1 VIHYGLRGPAAV
13 LDERAQLQLR
23 QALILKLRV
32 LVPAIFLPALVFAAA
47 FAIREGGASGAGFRI
62 AGIVALLIWIA
73 IRVVG
78 TVPIN
83 SATLRGSSTHRRQ
96 IGKRKSSTRSVFTL
110 PAPGRRSSPSR
121 HS

>member
-1 VIHYGLRGPAAV
+1 
-13 LDERAQLQLR
+13 
-23 QALILKLRV
+23 LRV

-47 FAIREGGASGAGFRI
+47 FAIREDGASGAGFRI

-83 SATLRGSSTHRRQ
+83 SATLTWQLDAPPSDWQAQIEHAERFHIAGTWTAIIAFAAFLADVIANGS
-96 IGKRKSSTRSVFTL
+96 
-110 PAPGRRSSPSR
+110 
-121 HS
+121 